1 MCGRG
6 LVAYANVAVSGKM
19 HIASGSGSTSIGA
32 RWRTDAGGA
41 PTTGYNAEMLNTG
54 EAGLWLYQSTA
65 ISQHRFDNFVITVLS
80 GESGPG
86 GRLYAPASENLV
98 S

>member
-1 MCGRG
+1 
-6 LVAYANVAVSGKM
+6 
-19 HIASGSGSTSIGA
+19 
-32 RWRTDAGGA
+32 
-41 PTTGYNAEMLNTG
+41 MLNTG